1 MVELMVVRRGAPKQ
15 QRSVETREALLLGA
29 ARVFARMSY
38 DRARLRDIAAESG
51 ISEGAL
57 YFHFGNK
64 DQVASAILAAQQE
77 RMTVVLTDT
86 MAGDGPAVEKLF
98 RVMRGL
104 GQLIASDEV
113 VQAGVML
120 AGATSTEAAEA
131 HEPFFEWIRIARTL
145 IRLGVDDGSI
155 TDTTDPETAA
165 ELVNYTF
172 VGAQVVSGLADSWA
186 SLPRRLVAVEGALR
200 ALLAPGQSS

>member
-1 MVELMVVRRGAPKQ
+1 
-15 QRSVETREALLLGA
+15 
-29 ARVFARMSY
+29 MSY

-64 DQVASAILAAQQE
+64 DQVASAILSAQQE
-77 RMTVVLTDT
+77 RMTAVLADT
-86 MAGDGPAVEKLF
+86 MAGDGLAVEKLF
-98 RVMRGL
+98 RVIRGL

-113 VQAGVML
+113 VQAGIML
-120 AGATSTEAAEA
+120 AGGTSTEAAEA

-155 TDTTDPETAA
+155 TDTTDPEAAA
-165 ELVNYTF
+165 EFVNYAF

-186 SLPRRLVAVEGALR
+186 SLPRRLVAVESALR